1 MGDAAGRQQKLFEC
15 DLRAPD
21 AQLQLTE
28 GLDGRQRR
36 SAIDAAA
43 ADGAVWGAPAP
54 HSRCVKVQPNVHL
67 DVAELISMDVEM
79 ILMLGCTFRATFF
92 FLNFSGTHT
101 LLEQLPGCSVCAM
114 GAKPLCLPSHIRAV
128 HVPNDGDHP

>member
-1 MGDAAGRQQKLFEC
+1 MQ
-15 DLRAPD
+15 PY
-21 AQLQLTE
+21 
-28 GLDGRQRR
+28 
-36 SAIDAAA
+36 
-43 ADGAVWGAPAP
+43 
-54 HSRCVKVQPNVHL
+54 VQL
-67 DVAELISMDVEM
+67 DVEELISMAFEM

-128 HVPNDGDHP
+128 CVPNDGDHP

>member
-1 MGDAAGRQQKLFEC
+1 MQ
-15 DLRAPD
+15 PY
-21 AQLQLTE
+21 
-28 GLDGRQRR
+28 
-36 SAIDAAA
+36 
-43 ADGAVWGAPAP
+43 
-54 HSRCVKVQPNVHL
+54 VQL
-67 DVAELISMDVEM
+67 DVAELISMAVEM

-128 HVPNDGDHP
+128 CVPNDGDHP

>member
-1 MGDAAGRQQKLFEC
+1 MQ
-15 DLRAPD
+15 PY
-21 AQLQLTE
+21 
-28 GLDGRQRR
+28 
-36 SAIDAAA
+36 
-43 ADGAVWGAPAP
+43 
-54 HSRCVKVQPNVHL
+54 VQL
-67 DVAELISMDVEM
+67 DVAELISMAVQM

>member
-1 MGDAAGRQQKLFEC
+1 MQ
-15 DLRAPD
+15 PY
-21 AQLQLTE
+21 
-28 GLDGRQRR
+28 
-36 SAIDAAA
+36 
-43 ADGAVWGAPAP
+43 
-54 HSRCVKVQPNVHL
+54 VQL
-67 DVAELISMDVEM
+67 DVAELISMAVEM

-128 HVPNDGDHP
+128 CVSNDDDHP